1 MDVSRVELK
10 FKKKKKESIIS
21 ALILWWKVIVQNG
34 STSTETKHTLKLR
47 G

>member
-21 ALILWWKVIVQNG
+21 ALIL
-34 STSTETKHTLKLR
+34 
-47 G
+47 